1 MDALSLLPATPGVGS
16 RSSSSNALRG
26 DEAKVRDSAS
36 QFEALL
42 VAQMLK
48 NARESS
54 VQGSEA
60 ESGDQAGTSLMEMA
74 EESMAQALTSRGG
87 LGIAS
92 MIMKQLRL
100 ASPNVSEIPADK
112 VQRTE

>member
-1 MDALSLLPATPGVGS
+1 MDALSRLSPASVGALAVSPKAPG
-16 RSSSSNALRG
+16 G
-26 DEAKVRDSAS
+26 DEAKLRDAAN

-54 VQGSEA
+54 AEGSGA

-74 EESMAQALTSRGG
+74 EESMAQVLTARGG

-92 MIMKQLRL
+92 MVMKQLR
-100 ASPNVSEIPADK
+100 PPGTNVSAHPADMIQSK
-112 VQRTE
+112 E